1 MTVQGLN
8 GMPSVP
14 AVDPFSSRLFHVAD
28 ERVSGTAGGTATPG
42 SWLIRTLQTVKTNDI
57 PGASLASNIITLPA
71 GKYWCQFAAHFHEN
85 TNESQHRL
93 YNTSLGE
100 MIALSINA
108 ISVASSTSASG
119 GAAQFTLQ
127 NPTKIELQYRVS
139 YLRNTDGLGQQ
150 ASWGVELYANVYIW
164 KIG

>member
-8 GMPSVP
+8 GMPSAP
-14 AVDPFSSRLFHVAD
+14 AADPFSSRLFHVAD
-28 ERVSGTAGGTATPG
+28 ERVSGTAGGAATSG

-71 GKYWCQFAAHFHEN
+71 GKYWCQFTAHFFQN
-85 TNESQHRL
+85 TNNSQHRL

-108 ISVASSTSASG
+108 HADATSTSASG

-127 NPTKIELQYRVS
+127 NPTKIELQYRVE
-139 YLRNTDGLGQQ
+139 LTRGTDGLGEEM
-150 ASWGVELYANVYIW
+150 SWGVEVYANVYIW